1 MKLKICGLH
10 PARDV
15 QICIDL
21 GVNFLGFV
29 FYEKSPRNLNL
40 QEVQKLKFYKKKNSL
55 FVAVTV
61 NPSDEFIEKTVLGN
75 FDYIQLHGSE
85 KPERVKEIASTGL
98 KVIKAIKVKDELDI
112 DNYKNY
118 GSAEI
123 ILFDTPGM
131 EKSFEFPKNLVSK
144 LPKGNRFAL
153 AGSISENNVENLV
166 KLGVNFFD
174 LSSSLESKLGQKDH
188 LKVKIFMNKIKEFN
202 EHRKN

>member
-10 PARDV
+10 TARDV

-40 QEVQKLKFYKKKNSL
+40 QEVQKLKSYKKKNSL

-85 KPERVKEIASTGL
+85 KPERVK
-98 KVIKAIKVKDELDI
+98 
-112 DNYKNY
+112 
-118 GSAEI
+118 
-123 ILFDTPGM
+123 
-131 EKSFEFPKNLVSK
+131 
-144 LPKGNRFAL
+144 
-153 AGSISENNVENLV
+153 
-166 KLGVNFFD
+166 
-174 LSSSLESKLGQKDH
+174 
-188 LKVKIFMNKIKEFN
+188 
-202 EHRKN
+202 